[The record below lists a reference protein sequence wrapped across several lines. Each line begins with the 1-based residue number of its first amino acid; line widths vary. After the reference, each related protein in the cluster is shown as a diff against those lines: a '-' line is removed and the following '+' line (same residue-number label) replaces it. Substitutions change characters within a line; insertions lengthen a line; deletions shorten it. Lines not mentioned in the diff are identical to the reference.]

1 MKSAGKRQ
9 GARVFLWTEASCGCI
24 LTGSLKSMAP
34 ERMVRLDIGSLKQGL
49 RTDRLTPD
57 PADLGLDGHDFRD
70 IRVTAH
76 LDREGDR
83 ILVRL
88 EVSGTARLQCDRTLV
103 DYDQGLASSGSLLFV
118 PAAHL
123 EELGGP
129 SDEVL
134 ELPAFATELDVTD
147 AVRDLLLLSIPLR
160 RIAPG
165 AESIDLPTRF
175 GAPAQEETDPR
186 WEALK
191 RLREGN
197 TDRD

>member
-1 MKSAGKRQ
+1 
-9 GARVFLWTEASCGCI
+9 
-24 LTGSLKSMAP
+24 MAP

-49 RTDRLTPD
+49 RTDRISPD
-57 PADLGLDGHDFRD
+57 PGDLGLDGNDFRD

-88 EVSGTARLQCDRTLV
+88 EVEGTARLQCDRTLV
-103 DYDQGLASSGSLLFV
+103 DYDQPLESTGSLLYV
-118 PAAHL
+118 PADEL
-123 EELGGP
+123 DELGGP

-165 AESIDLPTRF
+165 AESVDLPTRF
-175 GAPAQEETDPR
+175 GAPAEEEPDPR
-186 WEALK
+186 WEALR

-197 TDRD
+197 RDPD